1 MDSDSTQTPIMPGHG
16 VRMSS
21 LLNDLKLARRQLLK
35 SPLFTA
41 VVVGTLA
48 IGIGLNAAVFS
59 TVDALLLRPLPGAR
73 APEELVQVYR
83 TYRGGHLYGSNSIP
97 HFNSLRE
104 RSGEVFSGVAAFGL
118 DYMNLS
124 ASDRPRRVMGS
135 MVSANYFSVLGVGA
149 VRGRVFTP
157 DEDVGRG
164 AHPVA
169 VLSDAGWRGLFASD
183 PNVVGSTVVL
193 NGRSYTIVGVTP
205 PAFKGALP
213 ALTPTLWVPLM
224 QLAHIHPGDE
234 RLFESRNNN
243 NMFVI
248 ARLQRG
254 VGIALARDR
263 MTALMAQLRSE
274 YPESYQ
280 NSGVNLVLQSRSGI
294 HPMFKDA
301 QVGLSAVVMAVVG
314 VLLLIACANVANIF
328 LARARSRDREMA
340 IRLSVGAS
348 RGDLARQLLTES
360 LVFAGVAGLAGLAV
374 ASWAMGLANRI
385 VVPMDVDFAAD
396 LRLSPTVL
404 VFTSGVTVVTG
415 LLFGLAPA
423 LQAARPAL
431 VPALKGETPAGGSH
445 SRMSRGLVVAQTA
458 LSIVLLVCAG
468 LFLRN
473 LKVATTVDKGF
484 LSDNLYIA
492 EVDPELQG
500 YSRARS
506 EDFFRRLTERL
517 SAAPGVRAVGLGD
530 RAPLGIASS
539 DRSVEIPGYAPGP
552 DEFMSILYGTVAPG
566 YFEALGIP
574 IVRGRGF
581 TAQDDSAAPPALV
594 VNQAFADR
602 YSRTQEVLG
611 RTVRF
616 GGRDHTV
623 IGVVPTGK
631 YRRLGEDPTPFMYQ
645 AQSQHWNSGMTIFV
659 RTVGEPTAVTAI
671 LRAEVAALDPDLPLA
686 NARTMD
692 SHLGVA
698 LLPARLTGWTLGVF
712 GLLALGLASVGIY
725 GVVAY
730 SVAQRTREI
739 GIRMALGAAASDA
752 VLLVMRQGLAPV
764 LLGTGIGLAGALA
777 ASRLIRGVL
786 YGGSGL
792 DPVTFAAVPLVL
804 LGVAMLATWIPARRA
819 AAVDPML
826 ALRQE

>member
-1 MDSDSTQTPIMPGHG
+1 MG
-16 VRMSS
+16 S
-21 LLNDLKLARRQLLK
+21 LLNDLKLARRLLVK

-48 IGIGLNAAVFS
+48 IGIGLNTAVFS

-73 APEELVQVYR
+73 SPEELVQVYR
-83 TYRGGHLYGSNSIP
+83 TYRGGHQYGSNSIP

-104 RSGEVFSGVAAFGL
+104 RSGQFFSGVATFGL
-118 DYMNLS
+118 EYMNLS

-149 VRGRVFTP
+149 ARGRMFTP

-169 VLSDAGWRGLFASD
+169 VLSDAGWRGLFAGD
-183 PNVVGSTVVL
+183 PNVVGSSVVL
-193 NGRSYTIVGVTP
+193 NGKSYTIVGVTP
-205 PAFKGALP
+205 PRFKGALP
-213 ALTPTLWVPLM
+213 VLTPTLWVPLM
-224 QLAHIHPGDE
+224 QLADIHPGDE
-234 RLFESRNNN
+234 GLFDSRGSNNL
-243 NMFVI
+243 FVI
-248 ARLQRG
+248 ARLRAG
-254 VGIALARDR
+254 VGISLANDR
-263 MTALMAQLRSE
+263 MKALMAQLRSE

-280 NSGVNLVLQSRSGI
+280 NSGVNLVLQSRTGI

-301 QVGLSAVVMAVVG
+301 QLGLSAVVMAVVG

-340 IRLSVGAS
+340 IRLSVGAGK
-348 RGDLARQLLTES
+348 GDLVRQLLTES
-360 LVFAGVAGLAGLAV
+360 LVFSFVAGLAGLAV
-374 ASWAMGLANRI
+374 ALWAMGLVNRI
-385 VVPMDVDFAAD
+385 ALPLDLDFAAD
-396 LRLSPTVL
+396 LRLSPRVL
-404 VFTSGVTVVTG
+404 VFTLGVTVATG

-423 LQAARPAL
+423 LHATRPAL
-431 VPALKGETPAGGSH
+431 VPSLKGEAPAGA
-445 SRMSRGLVVAQTA
+445 SRSRLSRGLIVAQTA
-458 LSIVLLVCAG
+458 LSIVLLVYAG

-473 LKVATTVDKGF
+473 LTAATTVDKGF

-492 EVDPELQG
+492 EVDPGLQG
-500 YSRARS
+500 YGRARS

-530 RAPLGIASS
+530 RAPLSIGSS
-539 DRSVEIPGYAPGP
+539 DRSVTIPGYTPGP
-552 DEFMSILYGTVAPG
+552 NEFLSIQYSTVGPG

-581 TAQDDSAAPPALV
+581 TAQDDTTAPPALV
-594 VNQAFADR
+594 VNQRFAERFWHGQDA
-602 YSRTQEVLG
+602 VG
-611 RTVRF
+611 RTVRL

-631 YRRLGEDPTPFMYQ
+631 YMRLGEEPTPFMYQ
-645 AQSQHWNSGMTIFV
+645 AQVQHWNSGMTVFV
-659 RTVGEPTAVTAI
+659 RTAGEPSAI
-671 LRAEVAALDPDLPLA
+671 AATLRSEVAALDPDLPLA
-686 NARTMD
+686 NARTMN
-692 SHLGVA
+692 SHLGIA
-698 LLPARLTGWTLGVF
+698 LLPARLIGGTLGVF

-764 LLGTGIGLAGALA
+764 LTGTVLGLAGALA

-786 YGGSGL
+786 YGGSAL

-804 LGVAMLATWIPARRA
+804 LGVAMVATWIPARRA